1 MSIDLAFDDAQ
12 AGIATALTQFC
23 QQHCDADTVKALA
36 GKFPDALWR
45 ELADLGVLAAATP
58 EGDGGPSEVIAAMET
73 LGYASFPGPLAAT
86 FLATQLLPS
95 DERIRV
101 AQGRAI
107 AAVGRPP
114 LFPFGPLASVFL
126 EIDAEQVYRAHPRGE
141 VESVDTIGAEVWGR
155 VDCER
160 GERFEGAANA
170 LALYRAALA
179 SYLVGAG
186 DALVRAAA
194 EHASTRKQF
203 GQPIGQFQAV
213 SHPLAD
219 VHMRIEAARLI
230 ARSAADQLEGGD
242 LGASLEAC
250 AAHYSAR
257 RAATEAAHTCHQIFG
272 ALGITLEGP
281 AFHLSRR
288 ILQLAALAPGAEA
301 SAEALYSGIRKSSGS
316 HSSGPIHE
324 TAHDQRGD
332 A

>member
-1 MSIDLAFDDAQ
+1 M
-12 AGIATALTQFC
+12 
-23 QQHCDADTVKALA
+23 
-36 GKFPDALWR
+36 
-45 ELADLGVLAAATP
+45 
-58 EGDGGPSEVIAAMET
+58 
-73 LGYASFPGPLAAT
+73 
-86 FLATQLLPS
+86 
-95 DERIRV
+95 
-101 AQGRAI
+101 
-107 AAVGRPP
+107 
-114 LFPFGPLASVFL
+114 
-126 EIDAEQVYRAHPRGE
+126 
-141 VESVDTIGAEVWGR
+141 
-155 VDCER
+155 
-160 GERFEGAANA
+160 
-170 LALYRAALA
+170 
-179 SYLVGAG
+179 GAG
-186 DALVRAAA
+186 DALVCAAA
-194 EHASTRKQF
+194 VHASTRKQF

-219 VHMRIEAARLI
+219 AHMRIEAARLI

-257 RAATEAAHTCHQIFG
+257 RAATEAAHTCHQNFG

>member
-12 AGIATALTQFC
+12 AGIATVLTQFC
-23 QQHCDADTVKALA
+23 RDHCDEDTVKALA

-86 FLATQLLPS
+86 FLATQFLPI
-95 DERIRV
+95 DERIAI
-101 AQGRAI
+101 AQGQAI
-107 AAVGRPP
+107 VAVGRPP
-114 LFPFGPLASVFL
+114 LFPFGPLATIFL
-126 EIDAEQVYRAHPRGE
+126 EIDAEDVYRVHPRGE

-186 DALVRAAA
+186 DALIRAAA
-194 EHASTRKQF
+194 EHARTRKQF

-219 VHMRIEAARLI
+219 AHIRIEAARLI

-250 AAHYSAR
+250 AAHFSAR

-281 AFHLSRR
+281 VFHLSRR
-288 ILQLAALAPGAEA
+288 ILQLSALAPGAEV
-301 SAEALYSGIRKSSGS
+301 SAEALYLGIHKRSGIPESGAMQKSV
-316 HSSGPIHE
+316 HKK
-324 TAHDQRGD
+324 RGNG
-332 A
+332 